1 MNRDQP
7 IAPAALITVDGSGH
21 IAAWDAFAPSA
32 LGWTE
37 ALVLHA
43 QVGELIDAGTAR
55 NEFDDWLAAVTR
67 TSPQRLPAHALRTAL
82 LTRDGAVID
91 GLVRCEPS
99 CLCPDTRFLYVYLPP
114 TAPHAPT
121 APRRDHHPSSQ
132 LH

>member
-1 MNRDQP
+1 MYRDQP
-7 IAPAALITVDGSGH
+7 KAPAALITVDSSGH
-21 IAAWDAFAPSA
+21 IAAWDTLAPST

-37 ALVLHA
+37 DLVLEAH
-43 QVGELIDAGTAR
+43 VGDLIDAGAAR

-67 TSPQRLPAHALRTAL
+67 SALQEVHDTALRTTF

-99 CLCPDTRFLYVYLPP
+99 CLCPDTRFLYVYLTQGIPD
-114 TAPHAPT
+114 APT
-121 APRRDHHPSSQ
+121 TPRWCHHSSSQ